1 VSAPTLAKKPPS
13 RNGGSELTSV
23 SLGRKIK
30 DRAVQGLVYL
40 AFTLAMVPL
49 VSVLWTVIANGAGRL
64 DGTFFSFSMNGLS
77 GRDPGGGAYHAV
89 IGTLE
94 QVAICSLIAVPI
106 AVMTAIYLVE
116 YGDDRRLARVIGFF
130 VDVMTGIPS
139 IVAGLFV
146 LALWLLTFGFQYSGF
161 AGSLALTI
169 LMIPTVVRATEEML
183 KLVPADLREASYALG
198 VPRWRTI
205 TKVVLPTA
213 MPGII
218 TGIMLA
224 VARVMGETAPLLL
237 TIFFTKAIN
246 TNPFQGPQGSL
257 PTFIWEQAA
266 DPNQNSID
274 RAWTGALVLI
284 LIIMLLNLGARLVA
298 RRHRPAGR

>member
-1 VSAPTLAKKPPS
+1 MTTVSTSKPAPGARLGPVSA
-13 RNGGSELTSV
+13 
-23 SLGRKIK
+23 GRKIK

-40 AFTLAMVPL
+40 AFALALIPL
-49 VSVLWTVIANGAGRL
+49 VSVLWTVAVNGAKRL
-64 DGTFFSFSMNGLS
+64 DLTFFQFSMNAVS
-77 GRDPGGGAYHAV
+77 GSDAGGGAYHAI

-94 QVAICSLIAVPI
+94 QVLITSLIAVPI
-106 AVMTAIYLVE
+106 AVLTAIYLVE
-116 YGDDRRLARVIGFF
+116 YAGNGRLGKVISFT

-146 LALWLLTFGFQYSGF
+146 LALWLLTFGFDFSGL

-183 KLVPADLREASYALG
+183 KLVPNDLREASYALG

-205 TKVVLPTA
+205 CFVILPTA
-213 MPGII
+213 M
-218 TGIMLA
+218 TGIVTGVMLA

-246 TNPFQGPQGSL
+246 NDPFDGAQASL

-284 LIIMLLNLGARLVA
+284 GIIMLLNLVARLVA
-298 RRHRPAGR
+298 RRKAPAGR

>member
-1 VSAPTLAKKPPS
+1 MTNTPRSSL
-13 RNGGSELTSV
+13 GSV
-23 SLGRKIK
+23 SPVRKVK

-40 AFTLAMVPL
+40 AFALALIPL
-49 VSVLWTVIANGAGRL
+49 VSVLWTVIGNGVKRL
-64 DGTFFSFSMNGLS
+64 DADFLNRSMNGVS
-77 GRDPGGGAYHAV
+77 GRDTGGGAYHAIV
-89 IGTLE
+89 GTLE
-94 QVAICSLIAVPI
+94 QVAIASVIAVPI
-106 AVMTAIYLVE
+106 AVLTAIYLVE
-116 YGDDRRLARVIGFF
+116 YGGNGRLARTISFF

-146 LALWLLTFGFQYSGF
+146 LALWLLTLGFGFSGL
-161 AGSLALTI
+161 AGALALTI

-183 KLVPADLREASYALG
+183 KLVPNDLREASYALG

-205 TKVVLPTA
+205 MFVVVPTA
-213 MPGII
+213 LTGMI

-246 TNPFQGPQGSL
+246 TDPFSGPQGSL
-257 PTFIWEQAA
+257 PTFIWEQAK
-266 DPNQNSID
+266 DPSQNSID

-284 LIIMLLNLGARLVA
+284 LIIMLLNLVARLVA
-298 RRHRPAGR
+298 GRRSPAGR

>member
-1 VSAPTLAKKPPS
+1 MTTVSTGRSAPDTS
-13 RNGGSELTSV
+13 LTSV
-23 SLGRKIK
+23 SAGRRVK
-30 DRAVQGLVYL
+30 DRAVQALVYL
-40 AFTLAMVPL
+40 AFALALIPL
-49 VSVLWTVIANGAGRL
+49 LSVLWTVVVNGAERL
-64 DGTFFSFSMNGLS
+64 DPTFFQFSMNAVS
-77 GRDPGGGAYHAV
+77 GSDPGGGAYHAI

-94 QVAICSLIAVPI
+94 QVAITSLIAVPI
-106 AVMTAIYLVE
+106 AVLTAIYLVE
-116 YGDDRRLARVIGFF
+116 YAGSGRLGKIISFT

-146 LALWLLTFGFQYSGF
+146 LALWLLTFGFDFSGL

-183 KLVPADLREASYALG
+183 KLVPNDLREASYALG
-198 VPRWRTI
+198 VPRWRTVCF
-205 TKVVLPTA
+205 VVLPTA
-213 MPGII
+213 M
-218 TGIMLA
+218 TGIVTGVMLA

-246 TNPFQGPQGSL
+246 NDPLNGPQASL

-284 LIIMLLNLGARLVA
+284 GIIMLLNLVARFVA
-298 RRHRPAGR
+298 RRKAPAGR

>member
-1 VSAPTLAKKPPS
+1 MSS
-13 RNGGSELTSV
+13 
-23 SLGRKIK
+23 SLGTVSPVRRIK
-30 DRAVQGLVYL
+30 DRAAAAFVWIAFAL
-40 AFTLAMVPL
+40 AVIPL
-49 VSVLWTVIANGAGRL
+49 VSVLWTVVAHGIHRL
-64 DGTFFSFSMNGLS
+64 DPTFFNFSMNGIA
-77 GRDPGGGAYHAV
+77 GRDAGGGAYHAI

-94 QVAICSLIAVPI
+94 QVAITTVIAVPI
-106 AVMTAIYLVE
+106 AVLTAIYLVE
-116 YGDDRRLARVIGFF
+116 YGGNSRFARVVRFF

-169 LMIPTVVRATEEML
+169 LMIPTVVRAAEEML
-183 KLVPADLREASYALG
+183 KLVPNDLREASYALG

-205 TKVVLPTA
+205 CFVILPTA
-213 MPGII
+213 F
-218 TGIMLA
+218 TGILTGVMLA

-246 TNPFQGPQGSL
+246 TDPFSGPQGSL
-257 PTFIWEQAA
+257 PTFIWDQAS
-266 DPNQNSID
+266 DPNQNAVN

-284 LIIMLLNLGARLVA
+284 ALIMLLNLAARLVA
-298 RRHRPAGR
+298 RRFRPAGR

>member
-1 VSAPTLAKKPPS
+1 MTAVSTGKPGPGARLAPVSA
-13 RNGGSELTSV
+13 
-23 SLGRKIK
+23 GRKIK
-30 DRAVQGLVYL
+30 DRVVQGLVYL
-40 AFTLAMVPL
+40 AFALALIPL
-49 VSVLWTVIANGAGRL
+49 VSVLWTVIVNGAKRL
-64 DGTFFSFSMNGLS
+64 DPTFFQFSMNAVS
-77 GRDPGGGAYHAV
+77 GSDAGGGAYHAI

-94 QVAICSLIAVPI
+94 QVLITSLIAVPI
-106 AVMTAIYLVE
+106 AVLTAVYLVE
-116 YGDDRRLARVIGFF
+116 YAGNGRLGKLISFT

-146 LALWLLTFGFQYSGF
+146 LALWLLTFGFDFSGF

-183 KLVPADLREASYALG
+183 KLVPNDLREASYALG
-198 VPRWRTI
+198 VPRWRTVCFVI
-205 TKVVLPTA
+205 LPTA
-213 MPGII
+213 M
-218 TGIMLA
+218 TGIVTGVMLA

-246 TNPFQGPQGSL
+246 NDPFNGAQASL

-284 LIIMLLNLGARLVA
+284 GIIMLLNLVARLVA
-298 RRHRPAGR
+298 RRTAPTGR

>member
-1 VSAPTLAKKPPS
+1 VTTVSTRKPAPGA
-13 RNGGSELTSV
+13 GLTSV
-23 SLGRKIK
+23 SAGRRFK
-30 DRAVQGLVYL
+30 DRAVQALVYL
-40 AFTLAMVPL
+40 AFALALIPL
-49 VSVLWTVIANGAGRL
+49 LSVLWTVVVNGAKRL
-64 DGTFFSFSMNGLS
+64 DVTFFQFSMNAVS
-77 GRDPGGGAYHAV
+77 GSDAGGGAYHAI

-94 QVAICSLIAVPI
+94 QVAITSLIAVPI
-106 AVMTAIYLVE
+106 AVLTAIYLVE
-116 YGDDRRLARVIGFF
+116 YAGNGRLGKIISFT

-146 LALWLLTFGFQYSGF
+146 LALWLLTFGFDFSGL

-183 KLVPADLREASYALG
+183 KLVPNDLREASYALG

-205 TKVVLPTA
+205 CFVVLPTA
-213 MPGII
+213 M
-218 TGIMLA
+218 TGIVTGVMLA

-246 TNPFQGPQGSL
+246 NDPLNGPQASL

-284 LIIMLLNLGARLVA
+284 GIIMLLNLVARFVA
-298 RRHRPAGR
+298 RRKAPAGR

>member
-1 VSAPTLAKKPPS
+1 MTSAF
-13 RNGGSELTSV
+13 GSV
-23 SLGRKIK
+23 SPARRIK
-30 DRAVQGLVYL
+30 DRAASVFMWGAFAL
-40 AFTLAMVPL
+40 AVIPL
-49 VSVLWTVIANGAGRL
+49 VSVLWTVVAHGVGRL
-64 DGTFFSFSMNGLS
+64 DGDFFNHSMNGVA
-77 GRDPGGGAYHAV
+77 GRDAGGGAYHAI

-94 QVAICSLIAVPI
+94 QVLITSAIAVPI
-106 AVMTAIYLVE
+106 AVLTAVYLVE
-116 YGDDRRLARVIGFF
+116 YGGRGRLARTISFF

-139 IVAGLFV
+139 IVAGLFI

-183 KLVPADLREASYALG
+183 KLVPHELREASFALG

-205 TKVVLPTA
+205 SFVVLPTA
-213 MPGII
+213 F
-218 TGIMLA
+218 TGILTGVMLA

-246 TNPFQGPQGSL
+246 TDPFSGPQGSL
-257 PTFIWEQAA
+257 PTFIWDQAS
-266 DPNQNSID
+266 DPNQHAID

-284 LIIMLLNLGARLVA
+284 GIIMLLNLAARFVA
-298 RRHRPAGR
+298 RRFRPAGR

>member
-1 VSAPTLAKKPPS
+1 MSAVSSPTKGAQS
-13 RNGGSELTSV
+13 SLTSV
-23 SLGRKIK
+23 STGRKVK
-30 DRAVQGLVYL
+30 DRVVQVLVYGAFAL
-40 AFTLAMVPL
+40 AVIPL
-49 VSVLWTVIANGAGRL
+49 LSVLWTVISNGVARL
-64 DGTFFSFSMNGLS
+64 DADFFSFSMNGLS
-77 GRDPGGGAYHAV
+77 GRDAGGGAYHAIV
-89 IGTLE
+89 GTLE
-94 QVAICSLIAVPI
+94 QVLITSLIAVPI

-116 YGDDRRLARVIGFF
+116 YGGDGRLARTISFF

-146 LALWLLTFGFQYSGF
+146 LALWLLTFGFAFSGF
-161 AGSLALTI
+161 AGALALTI

-183 KLVPADLREASYALG
+183 KLVPNDLREASYALG
-198 VPRWRTI
+198 VPRWRTVLF
-205 TKVVLPTA
+205 VVLPTA
-213 MPGII
+213 L
-218 TGIMLA
+218 TGIVTGVMLA

-246 TNPFQGPQGSL
+246 TNPFEGPQGSL

-284 LIIMLLNLGARLVA
+284 MIIMLLNLGARLIA
-298 RRHRPAGR
+298 RLYRPAGDR